1 MKEQWNTRICFML
14 MFTIWRKFNSQRLIT
29 LTNICDHHTKSLNRL
44 EGIKTFWSKKNYT
57 AISTIIIGPF
67 FLRRIKWSW
76 HMMKSVSLTFCYC
89 LVQRKLLYTSSC
101 GFEPGLRYYLV
112 VILVEQNFYLSESLF
127 RQWQKYKKTLTHST
141 FTPFLHW
148 RNSYARSQMSQL
160 EILTI
165 DKNFEL
171 VYMSVRY
178 TLGSSLICHDT

>member
-1 MKEQWNTRICFML
+1 MWPPHQVFKSIRGHKDILIKKELYCY
-14 MFTIWRKFNSQRLIT
+14 FNNYHR
-29 LTNICDHHTKSLNRL
+29 SL
-44 EGIKTFWSKKNYT
+44 
-57 AISTIIIGPF
+57 

-112 VILVEQNFYLSESLF
+112 VILAEQNFYLSESLF